1 MADDGLTLDI
11 DTSELIELVR
21 QFPEY
26 QDIVTDKARIAMIS
40 SLKKFQELIKGKT
53 PVGVSGDLRK
63 SFTTSRRVRRGENV
77 FTGSVTS
84 SEPHAFPI
92 ELGRKPG
99 QPISRTGKE
108 SIALWIKR
116 TWNPTPPENQ
126 IKGLAFV
133 VARSITR
140 KGFKKKKGYRM
151 VEQAFKEGTPIA
163 NKAFDLA
170 TQEATKEIDR
180 KISQIE

>member
-1 MADDGLTLDI
+1 MADDLTLEI
-11 DTSELIELVR
+11 DASELIELVR

-26 QDIVTDKARIAMIS
+26 QDIVADKVRIAMIS
-40 SLKKFQELIKGKT
+40 SLNKFQELIQAGT

-63 SFTTSRRVRRGENV
+63 SFITSRRVRRGENV

-84 SEPHAFPI
+84 SAEHAFPI
-92 ELGRKPG
+92 ELGRTPG
-99 QPISRTGKE
+99 KPISRTGKE
-108 SIALWIKR
+108 SIELWIRR
-116 TWNPTPPENQ
+116 TWSDVPPENQ
-126 IKGLAFV
+126 IKGVVFV
-133 VARSITR
+133 VARSISR

-163 NKAFDLA
+163 NRAFDLA